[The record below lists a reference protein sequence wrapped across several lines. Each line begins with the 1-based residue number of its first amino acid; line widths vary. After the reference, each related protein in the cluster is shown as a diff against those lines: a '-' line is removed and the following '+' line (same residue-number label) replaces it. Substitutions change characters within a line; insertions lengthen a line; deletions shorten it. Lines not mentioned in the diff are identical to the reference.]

1 MTTAVEEMEATAGPE
16 DNPADDVQPT
26 KEEYETWEGEQTK
39 PVELPPEPPADCS
52 ALQREHY
59 EQILAKERE
68 VYAIEGEYLE
78 LKERAALAKKEFEA
92 ADKELR
98 RMIARGPDQQ
108 KKLPFDNP
116 TYRMPKKIRTTKDF
130 NDIKAGSEFDNVIVS
145 TIDRTTVSVPISE
158 FVSLNLNAGDY
169 EVIEWY
175 NDAPEPEATTEST
188 AENDAWRSAPFTE
201 LGLTF
206 KQNELFEAQGI
217 KTIGQLEDLRA
228 RMANGDFSAQWP
240 KGIGPAK
247 VTEIEDRVI
256 DWLDKNRD
264 KFGEVIGEEA
274 SDPMPGVESVTFSS
288 PGRDSVTITPREF
301 ANLMNE
307 ADVPA
312 KANGKSKAKKRK

>member
-1 MTTAVEEMEATAGPE
+1 METAVDELEGTAPQEFPDEQPPDIEADADIE
-16 DNPADDVQPT
+16 AAPA
-26 KEEYETWEGEQTK
+26 K

-68 VYAIEGEYLE
+68 VYAIEWEYLE
-78 LKERAALAKKEFEA
+78 LKERAALSKKEFEA

-108 KKLPFDNP
+108 KKLPFDKP
-116 TYRMPKKIRTTKDF
+116 AEVKKPKRIKLLKDV
-130 NDIKAGSEFDNVIVS
+130 NLMLKAGHEPPFTVDADGDVS
-145 TIDRTTVSVPISE
+145 ALWNDGACDVPVLLTPE
-158 FVSLNLNAGDY
+158 EY
-169 EVIEWY
+169 EVIEWE
-175 NDAPEPEATTEST
+175 NGDEPQPQAA

-217 KTIGQLEDLRA
+217 TTIGQLEDLRA

-264 KFGEVIGEEA
+264 KFGEVIDGSFEVVPDVAPEA
-274 SDPMPGVESVTFSS
+274 TDETEPEH
-288 PGRDSVTITPREF
+288 
-301 ANLMNE
+301 
-307 ADVPA
+307 

>member
-1 MTTAVEEMEATAGPE
+1 MTAAVEEMETTE
-16 DNPADDVQPT
+16 QIDDVHAV
-26 KEEYETWEGEQTK
+26 EELPNEEAESTPTK
-39 PVELPPEPPADCS
+39 PVDLPPEPPADCTT
-52 ALQREHY
+52 LQREHY
-59 EQILAKERE
+59 EQIVAKERE

-98 RMIARGPDQQ
+98 RMIARGPDSQ
-108 KKLPFDNP
+108 KKLPFDKP
-116 TYRMPKKIRTTKDF
+116 AERMPKKIRTTKDF

-175 NDAPEPEATTEST
+175 NDAHEPEPA

-264 KFGEVIGEEA
+264 KFGEVIEPAAEA
-274 SDPMPGVESVTFSS
+274 PKALPEVESITFSS
-288 PGRDSVTITPREF
+288 PGRESVTLKPKDFSKLSE
-301 ANLMNE
+301 NVEKSGVL
-307 ADVPA
+307 
-312 KANGKSKAKKRK
+312 NGKSKAKKRK